1 VPLLRASAAV
11 LALGVLAAAP
21 AQAHF
26 QELIPEPAL
35 VTDKS
40 GPDVALSLTFTHPME
55 NGPAM
60 DMGKPARFGMVMNG
74 ATTDLTDRLEAA
86 TVDGKAAYRAKVT
99 LDGPGDAL
107 FFVEPAPYWEPAE
120 GVMIVHYTKV
130 VVDAFAADEGWDA
143 MVGFPVEI
151 QPLTRPYGL
160 YAGNLFSGVVTRDG
174 APVPF
179 AEVEVEYRSEG
190 AIAAPE
196 DVFITQV
203 LRADANGTFHY
214 AMPRAGWWGFA
225 ALLEGPEPMTNPEG
239 AQVPVE
245 QGALLWVN
253 AVAMPT
259 PAR

>member
-1 VPLLRASAAV
+1 
-11 LALGVLAAAP
+11 
-21 AQAHF
+21 
-26 QELIPEPAL
+26 
-35 VTDKS
+35 
-40 GPDVALSLTFTHPME
+40 
-55 NGPAM
+55 
-60 DMGKPARFGMVMNG
+60 
-74 ATTDLTDRLEAA
+74 
-86 TVDGKAAYRAKVT
+86 
-99 LDGPGDAL
+99 
-107 FFVEPAPYWEPAE
+107 
-120 GVMIVHYTKV
+120 
-130 VVDAFAADEGWDA
+130 VDAFAADEGWDA